1 MPGVG
6 TPVIE
11 RSSSKRSDAS
21 ELSTWKRP
29 ARYPSE
35 RRLAP
40 HFVDPV
46 RHAWSSADGPQP
58 SQGSPCSRKLRTSK
72 VK

>member
-46 RHAWSSADGPQP
+46 RHAWSSAAYGPQSSLENP
-58 SQGSPCSRKLRTSK
+58 RVPL
-72 VK
+72 